1 MGLTSIKQK
10 LGNVLNKLK
19 TMGVPFA
26 ISEDM
31 LDLNADV
38 LSSNETRFNVESNGK
53 KSGAFKIKFSAL
65 PDPEK
70 YAGTADYAKV
80 KDIVAKAEALS
91 QLDFTSGIIEVK
103 GGYVGICG
111 DSWSVEDFK
120 KAQADKN
127 DATILRNKVF
137 FEYASGEKTPSQIKS
152 EYPALIAD
160 DRFRKLLEA
169 TELVR
174 ISERNLKE
182 QEEQNLSYQT
192 VLERTKFDNMDFEE
206 FMTQWHKEYTTSL
219 DTKLGMGVL
228 NRQVKRDDNVKA
240 ATKNAA
246 KSVLEKSVEITEEQT
261 QQRMTAEAE
270 KQAAARYRLY
280 AEFDKDIKAIE
291 KDEAKKL
298 RVIEAVKDY
307 INEFIEANPD
317 KIDEMINAPGAFKN
331 DIRVYI
337 AAKIKET
344 AKNKRVGKKI
354 DKHYDVAD
362 KIMEIFN
369 SEPEAEPGK

>member
-1 MGLTSIKQK
+1 MELTTIKQK
-10 LGNVLNKLK
+10 FGKVLNKLK

-38 LSSNETRFNVESNGK
+38 LSSNETRFNVTNGK
-53 KSGAFKIKFSAL
+53 KAGAFKIVFSSL

-103 GGYVGICG
+103 GGYIGICG

-137 FEYASGEKTPSQIKS
+137 FEYASGVKTPSQIKS

-160 DRFRKLLEA
+160 DRFRKLFQA
-169 TELVR
+169 TEGVR

-182 QEEQNLSYQT
+182 QAEEKLSYQT
-192 VLERTKFDNMDFEE
+192 TLTRTRNEHADFEN
-206 FMTQWHKEYTTSL
+206 FMTNWQESYTTSL
-219 DTKLGMGVL
+219 KNKLDFDKTG
-228 NRQVKRDDNVKA
+228 RQLRSDDAVKQA
-240 ATKNAA
+240 EKNAA
-246 KSVLEKSVEITEEQT
+246 KSVLGTSVEAAEKLSQDKITEE
-261 QQRMTAEAE
+261 AK
-270 KQAAARYRLY
+270 KQAIAREKLY
-280 AEFDKDIKAIE
+280 GEFDKAIRE
-291 KDEAKKL
+291 IERDEARQL
-298 RVIEAVKDY
+298 RVIESVKNY
-307 INEFIEANPD
+307 INDFIAANPD
-317 KIDEMINAPGAFKN
+317 KVDEMISAPGAFKN

-337 AAKIKET
+337 AAQIKAK
-344 AKNKRVGKKI
+344 AKNKRVGKLI
-354 DKHYDVAD
+354 DKHNDVAD
-362 KIMEIFN
+362 KILEIFN

>member
-1 MGLTSIKQK
+1 MELTTIKQK
-10 LGNVLNKLK
+10 FGKVLNKLK

-26 ISEDM
+26 VEENM

-38 LSSNETRFNVESNGK
+38 LSSNETRFNVVESNSK
-53 KSGAFKIKFSAL
+53 KSGAFKIKFSSL

-103 GGYVGICG
+103 GGYIGICG

-127 DATILRNKVF
+127 DATILRNKAF
-137 FEYASGEKTPSQIKS
+137 FEYASGKTPLQIRK

-160 DRFRKLLEA
+160 DRFRKLFQA
-169 TELVR
+169 TEGVR

-182 QEEQNLSYQT
+182 QAEEKLSYQT
-192 VLERTKFDNMDFEE
+192 TLTRTRNEHVDFEN
-206 FMTQWHKEYTTSL
+206 FMTNWQESYTTSL
-219 DTKLGMGVL
+219 KNKLDFDKTG
-228 NRQVKRDDNVKA
+228 RQLRSDDAVNQAEKD
-240 ATKNAA
+240 AA
-246 KSVLEKSVEITEEQT
+246 KSVLGTSVEAEENRSQDKITEE
-261 QQRMTAEAE
+261 AK
-270 KQAAARYRLY
+270 KQAIAREKLY
-280 AEFDKDIKAIE
+280 GEFDKAIRE
-291 KDEAKKL
+291 IERDEARQL
-298 RVIEAVKDY
+298 RVIESVKNY
-307 INEFIEANPD
+307 INDFIAANPD
-317 KIDEMINAPGAFKN
+317 KVDEMISAPGAFKN

-337 AAKIKET
+337 AAQIKAN
-344 AKNKRVGKKI
+344 AKNKRVGKLI
-354 DKHYDVAD
+354 DQHNDVAD
-362 KIMEIFN
+362 KILEIFN

>member
-1 MGLTSIKQK
+1 
-10 LGNVLNKLK
+10 
-19 TMGVPFA
+19 
-26 ISEDM
+26 
-31 LDLNADV
+31 
-38 LSSNETRFNVESNGK
+38 
-53 KSGAFKIKFSAL
+53 
-65 PDPEK
+65 
-70 YAGTADYAKV
+70 
-80 KDIVAKAEALS
+80 
-91 QLDFTSGIIEVK
+91 
-103 GGYVGICG
+103 
-111 DSWSVEDFK
+111 
-120 KAQADKN
+120 
-127 DATILRNKVF
+127 
-137 FEYASGEKTPSQIKS
+137 
-152 EYPALIAD
+152 
-160 DRFRKLLEA
+160 
-169 TELVR
+169 
-174 ISERNLKE
+174 
-182 QEEQNLSYQT
+182 
-192 VLERTKFDNMDFEE
+192 
-206 FMTQWHKEYTTSL
+206 
-219 DTKLGMGVL
+219 
-228 NRQVKRDDNVKA
+228 
-240 ATKNAA
+240 
-246 KSVLEKSVEITEEQT
+246 
-261 QQRMTAEAE
+261 MTAEAE